1 MIYLITEIALYLL
14 AAAVLGL
21 IAGWLIWGWPTAKR
35 IEAAREEERL
45 AAQAAAPPPVAPP
58 PPAATYSSR
67 DLEKAMQRE
76 QALMERLASA
86 ERSREVLETKCA
98 GFEARLA
105 ALGDPEAEAASLQLD
120 LERCRQERAALTAE
134 IALLREPGEPHRA
147 EPLPPAP
154 ASLLSER
161 PEFVDDLKE
170 IKGIGP
176 RMEGVLNAK
185 GVYLFQQLAEF
196 TPQDVAWVSAAI
208 DAFPGRIERDR
219 WVEQAQYLHRMKY
232 GTGAPE

>member
-14 AAAVLGL
+14 AAAGLGL
-21 IAGWLIWGWPTAKR
+21 VAGWLIWGWSTAR
-35 IEAAREEERL
+35 EIEAAREEERL
-45 AAQAAAPPPVAPP
+45 AARAATPPPAAPP

-76 QALMERLASA
+76 QALMERLAIA
-86 ERSREVLETKCA
+86 ERSRDVLETKCA
-98 GFEARLA
+98 GLESRLA
-105 ALGDPEAEAASLQLD
+105 ALGDPEAEAARLRWELD
-120 LERCRQERAALTAE
+120 RCTSERDALAAK
-134 IALLREPGEPHRA
+134 IGRLRGSGGQDRD
-147 EPLPPAP
+147 PLPPAP

-161 PEFVDDLKE
+161 PETVDDLKE

-196 TPQDVAWVSAAI
+196 TPEDVAWVSAAI
-208 DAFPGRIERDR
+208 DTFPNRIERDR
-219 WVEQAQYLHRMKY
+219 WVEQAQQLYRLKY
-232 GTGAPE
+232 GANDPD